1 MFVIKPKKCV
11 LKGRLPVPIKIAC
24 TIMSTLGFAIE
35 EKSASEIMFPK
46 MHLKERSKV
55 LPKERFLQKK
65 KSSHVFLDNSG
76 MYRMLK

>member
-35 EKSASEIMFPK
+35 EKSASEIRFPK
-46 MHLKERSKV
+46 MPFERALQSPAQRKISAEKKEFSC
-55 LPKERFLQKK
+55 F
-65 KSSHVFLDNSG
+65 F
-76 MYRMLK
+76 